1 MKVLNLLGVSGSLKI
16 VLLPEGNTHFDLYLN
31 DELYPYTLQGNLA
44 SDWCGRRRVL
54 FPRQRKG
61 MRYQPGMP
69 GLVWGV
75 HDTSVEVRLGG
86 SSVFINHIHPQQMH
100 LLNDLHEGL

>member
-1 MKVLNLLGVSGSLKI
+1 MNVLNLIGVDGSLKI
-16 VLLPEGNTHFDLYLN
+16 ILLPEGNTLFEIYLN
-31 DELYPYTLQGNLA
+31 DTLHPYTLSGRLS
-44 SDWCGRRRVL
+44 SDWYDRKRVL
-54 FPRQRKG
+54 FPRPRKG

-86 SSVFINHIHPQQMH
+86 SSVFINHIYPQQIH